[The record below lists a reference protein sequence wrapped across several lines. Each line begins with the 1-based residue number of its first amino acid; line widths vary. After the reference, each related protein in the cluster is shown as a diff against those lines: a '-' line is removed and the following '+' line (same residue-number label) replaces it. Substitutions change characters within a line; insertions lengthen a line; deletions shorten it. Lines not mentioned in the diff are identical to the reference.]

1 MRPQRTGFWGM
12 GLFGIGFW
20 AIAIAC
26 SLAPANRAWSDDF
39 HVQSKLFFPGEEPSE
54 STTLFYAGR
63 VYDFLS
69 AADETTVFDPENDE
83 FKLLDA
89 RRKLKTEITTGDIA
103 QKINLL
109 RSAARAQVT
118 LPLAKFYVDPKFA
131 EAQDPVTGDVLLTS
145 AYMDYRLKTFIPPNP
160 EASRQYCAFAD
171 WSVQLDV
178 MLRLKPDSNLSEMLP
193 FARLKV
199 NDVLKQRQELPLV
212 VEKTLKPQ
220 KKGKKPV
227 VLRCEHSIQPRMA
240 QEDLR
245 RIKEVHEQLHTFN
258 AVSFEEYRRRNSD
271 QAQAQTQPQGV
282 LANRKGR

>member
-1 MRPQRTGFWGM
+1 MRPHRTGLLGTGFRSVGFWGLAM
-12 GLFGIGFW
+12 
-20 AIAIAC
+20 AC
-26 SLAPANRAWSDDF
+26 SLAPANRAQSEDF
-39 HVQSKLFFPGEEPSE
+39 HVQSKLIFPGEEPSE

-69 AADETTVFDPENDE
+69 AADETTVFDPQNDE

-89 RRKLKTEITTGDIA
+89 RRKLKTEITTGEIA

-109 RSAARAQVT
+109 RTAARAQVT
-118 LPLAKFYVDPKFA
+118 LPSAKFYVDPKFA
-131 EAQDPVTGDVLLTS
+131 ESQDPKTGEVLLTS
-145 AYMDYRLKTFIPPNP
+145 AFLDYRLGTIIPPNP

-178 MLRLKPDSNLSEMLP
+178 VLKLRPDSNLSEMLP

-199 NDVLKQRQELPLV
+199 NDVLKQRQELPLM

-227 VLRCEHSIQPRMA
+227 VLRSEHSIQPRLA

-258 AVSFEEYRRRNSD
+258 AVSFDEYRRRNAD
-271 QAQAQTQPQGV
+271 QAQSRAQTQSV
-282 LANRKGR
+282 VANRKGR